1 MKVRIRFSKYG
12 ALRFIGHL
20 DVMRYFQKAIRRCDI
35 AIAYSE
41 GFSPHQVMSFAAP
54 LSVGHTS
61 QGEYLDIE
69 VTSFPGKEELEK
81 QLQAV
86 MVEGISILD
95 VQLLPEG
102 EKNAMASVA
111 AASYLVAF
119 RQSAQLPCGW
129 QEKLLAFYE
138 QETIPV
144 LKKTKK
150 SEKQINL
157 KDSIYQ
163 LEIRKAKSSDAFLDR
178 EETLG
183 DEVYLLLNA
192 SSGEN
197 IKPGFVLES
206 FFKTLGYELPPF
218 ALMIH
223 RLETY
228 KDIGNQQRMPGCD
241 GQPHAERK
249 LVPLIWEK

>member
-20 DVMRYFQKAIRRCDI
+20 DVMRYFQKAIRRSDI

-41 GFSPHQVMSFAAP
+41 GFSPHQIMSFAAP

-69 VTSFPGKEELEK
+69 VTSFPGKDELEK

-111 AASYLVAF
+111 AASYLIAF

-163 LEIRKAKSSDAFLDR
+163 LEIRKAGSNDAFLDR
-178 EETLG
+178 EETPG

-228 KDIGNQQRMPGCD
+228 KDIGNQQRVSGTD